1 MTRAYYYFIASLPG
15 LPSAGAPPLT
25 RAGFRALCAE
35 HLDPRDKV
43 ELEAVLAGAG
53 RSRFARRLGA
63 FERLLKNAC
72 ARERAR
78 RKGIDP
84 SPHLQPQSELDLKLE
99 HDVARAFAAEH
110 PLARE
115 LALDQLRVARW
126 RQESFSAPFGLETVL
141 AYALE
146 LELLQRR
153 SERGGDAGRAALL
166 RQVDEVLAAFAE
178 RERTKN
184 EEQR

>member
-1 MTRAYYYFIASLPG
+1 MTRSYYYLVASLPG
-15 LPSAGAPPLT
+15 LPPVGAPPLT
-25 RAGFRALCAE
+25 RTSFRALCAE
-35 HLDPRDKV
+35 HLDSRDLE

-53 RSRFARRLGA
+53 RSRFALRLGA

-84 SPHLQPQSELDLKLE
+84 SAYLQPQSELDLKLE
-99 HDVARAFAAEH
+99 RDVARAFAAEH

-115 LALDQLRVARW
+115 LALDQLRIARW
-126 RQESFSAPFGLETVL
+126 REESFSAPFGLETVL

-146 LELLQRR
+146 LDLLQRR
-153 SERGGDAGRAALL
+153 AERAGDAGRAALL

-178 RERTKN
+178 RQRTKN